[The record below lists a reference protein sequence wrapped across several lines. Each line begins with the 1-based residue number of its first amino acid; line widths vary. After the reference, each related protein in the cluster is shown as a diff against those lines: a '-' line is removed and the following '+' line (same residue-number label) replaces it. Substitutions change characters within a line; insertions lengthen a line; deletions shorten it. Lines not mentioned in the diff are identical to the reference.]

1 MKEYILKVSA
11 TAHVELEDDES
22 IEDYLEKLEEDTD
35 QFLEVFEFGIIK
47 HERQFRR
54 MS

>member
-11 TAHVELEDDES
+11 TAHIELEDNES
-22 IEDYLEKLEEDTD
+22 IEDYLDKLEEDTD
-35 QFLEVFEFGIIK
+35 QFLDVFEFGTIEY
-47 HERQFRR
+47 ERQFRR